1 MLMLRSDAPAQR
13 TRRPTGPIALF
24 AQAFPTA
31 HPARS
36 TTWLRP
42 VARLALIC
50 ALLVPAPAAL
60 AAGPAVVQ
68 LGLFQREGEAWWAWQ
83 SLARKSPDLAA
94 GLEPIVSAFDA
105 GRPAGGVT
113 LRATVSAGADPVAL
127 CRRMLGAGYG
137 CLVID
142 SGPRS
147 ESAAAQPAP
156 PAPAPTQRFA
166 PLPEVKPEPPPRVA
180 PAVLSETA
188 PAAAPITV
196 AAAIVPVP
204 ATSISVTA
212 SLAVAAVPPRPTAT
226 APLPAPAAPLAA
238 APSTVAPSPGLPG
251 AQDGLITYSEE
262 DAKVMAGIERRNR
275 RQGRLGAVLPD
286 TKFDLTPALLT
297 RQGWNLCA
305 LTFDDGPHRTVTPRI
320 LEILQA
326 EKIRAT
332 YFPVAKVALQNPQII
347 RDFVAAGHE
356 IGNHSLTHSDLRAMA
371 PAGQRHEIAEA
382 NRLLREMGANP
393 VLFRPP
399 YGRYNDSLMAEARAE
414 KMNTVLWNVDTRDWK
429 VRDPDKIVQH
439 VKTAAGTGSVLLL
452 HSTYPS
458 TANALPRVIAD
469 MRSKGCE
476 FVTLS
481 EWIKR
486 MHQMAEPMLVNASD
500 TRQQASN

>member
-1 MLMLRSDAPAQR
+1 MISLPVERAPDR
-13 TRRPTGPIALF
+13 GSRRPTGSIELRAP
-24 AQAFPTA
+24 AFPK
-31 HPARS
+31 PPFPSPR
-36 TTWLRP
+36 TWLTS
-42 VARLALIC
+42 LAAAC
-50 ALLVPAPAAL
+50 VGTLLPLAAPAL
-60 AAGPAVVQ
+60 AAGPPAVVQ
-68 LGLFQREGEAWWAWQ
+68 LGLFQKEGEAWWAWQ
-83 SLARKSPDLAA
+83 SLSRKAPDLAA
-94 GLEPIVSAFDA
+94 GLEPLVSAFDA
-105 GRPAGGVT
+105 DRPAGGVT
-113 LRATVSAGADPVAL
+113 LRATIPAGTDPIAL
-127 CRRMLGAGYG
+127 CRRLLGAGYG
-137 CLVID
+137 CLVLD
-142 SGPRS
+142 SAPRA
-147 ESAAAQPAP
+147 E
-156 PAPAPTQRFA
+156 APAPQ
-166 PLPEVKPEPPPRVA
+166 PMPPKPEVKPEPPPLPQPPAA
-180 PAVLSETA
+180 PAVTPVAMPVS
-188 PAAAPITV
+188 AAA
-196 AAAIVPVP
+196 
-204 ATSISVTA
+204 ISVTA
-212 SLAVAAVPPRPTAT
+212 TLAVAVAPPPK
-226 APLPAPAAPLAA
+226 AA
-238 APSTVAPSPGLPG
+238 APAVAPPAAALPG

-371 PAGQRHEIAEA
+371 PAAQRHEIAEA
-382 NRLLREMGANP
+382 NRILREMGADP

-399 YGRYNDSLMAEARAE
+399 YGRYNGDLMAGARAE

-452 HSTYPS
+452 HSTYAS
-458 TANALPRVIAD
+458 TATALPRVIAD

-486 MHQMAEPMLVNASD
+486 MHQMAEPMLVNATD
-500 TRQQASN
+500 TRQAAN

>member
-1 MLMLRSDAPAQR
+1 MAR
-13 TRRPTGPIALF
+13 IAL
-24 AQAFPTA
+24 
-31 HPARS
+31 
-36 TTWLRP
+36 
-42 VARLALIC
+42 VG
-50 ALLVPAPAAL
+50 ALLVQAPAAL

-83 SLARKSPDLAA
+83 SLTRKAPDLAA
-94 GLEPIVSAFDA
+94 GLEPMVSAFNAD
-105 GRPAGGVT
+105 RPAGGVT
-113 LRATVSAGADPVAL
+113 LRATVPSGADPISL
-127 CRRMLGAGYG
+127 CRRLLGAGYG

-142 SGPRS
+142 SGSRT
-147 ESAAAQPAP
+147 ETAAAP
-156 PAPAPTQRFA
+156 PAPAQPFA

-180 PAVLSETA
+180 PPILSEA
-188 PAAAPITV
+188 VPAAAAITV
-196 AAAIVPVP
+196 AAATVPVP
-204 ATSISVTA
+204 AASISVTA
-212 SLAVAAVPPRPTAT
+212 SLAVAVVPPRPT
-226 APLPAPAAPLAA
+226 PAPPPSAAVPTPA
-238 APSTVAPSPGLPG
+238 LPG

-320 LEILQA
+320 LEILQT

-332 YFPVAKVALQNPQII
+332 YFPVAKVALQHSQII

-382 NRLLREMGANP
+382 NRILREMGATP